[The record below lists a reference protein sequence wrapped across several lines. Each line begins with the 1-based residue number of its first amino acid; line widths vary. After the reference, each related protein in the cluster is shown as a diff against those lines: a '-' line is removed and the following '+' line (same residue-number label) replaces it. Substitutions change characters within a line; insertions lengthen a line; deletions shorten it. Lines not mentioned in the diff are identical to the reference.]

1 MLLLRDMNDTKIYR
15 PSIGYYLLYYY
26 SYLYY
31 HIFYRRVTIT
41 GRENIPK
48 NTPVIFAANHQN
60 ALMDALAMLYARKG
74 KVVFLARADIF
85 KSKFIARL
93 LHFLKI
99 MPVYRMRDGFEALG
113 QNEETF
119 DNAANVL
126 KHNTPIAMLPEG
138 NHAGF
143 KRLRPLKKG
152 ICRIAFMAEEHSQF
166 KLNLHIVPVGLD
178 YSNYFNAGERL
189 LINFGKPIRIADYI
203 PLYHENPQRAIS
215 RLRDDIAK
223 SLKPLMINIENEE
236 LYNTSAGII
245 ELYYHEI
252 LTDRRLRNIH
262 RNRFAVQQEIS
273 ARLNNIV
280 IADPEALNSISP
292 VLAEYRSLLEK
303 YNIRDWL
310 VRKNNTSIPRL
321 AAGLLLM
328 LVLLPIHIY
337 GMLFN
342 YLPYHLPV
350 MISRKVKDRVFHSS
364 IHFGMSLFLY
374 LIYYLILITVFC
386 LLVDGLWLKIA
397 FALSLPL
404 TGIFAF
410 YNYRNLLKIIGKIR
424 FIRLS
429 NHDKSTFS
437 KILSLR
443 QNIIAQIN
451 TLFNRS

>member
-1 MLLLRDMNDTKIYR
+1 MLLPTDMNETTIYR
-15 PSIGYYLLYYY
+15 PSIGYYLLYFY

-48 NTPVIFAANHQN
+48 NTPIIFAANHQN

-99 MPVYRMRDGFEALG
+99 MPVYRMRDGYEALG

-143 KRLRPLKKG
+143 KRLRSLKKG
-152 ICRIAFMAEEHSQF
+152 ICRIAFMAEERSQF

-189 LINFGKPIRIADYI
+189 LINFGKPIRVADYF

-215 RLRDDIAK
+215 KLRDDIAK
-223 SLKPLMINIENEE
+223 SLKPLMIDIENEE

-245 ELYYHEI
+245 ELYYQEI
-252 LTDRRLRNIH
+252 LADRKLRNSH

-273 ARLNNIV
+273 IKLNNI
-280 IADPEALNSISP
+280 IKTDLEALNNISP
-292 VLAEYRSLLEK
+292 MLAEYSKLLEK

-321 AAGLLLM
+321 IGGMFITLLL
-328 LVLLPIHIY
+328 LPFHIY

-342 YLPYHLPV
+342 FLPYHLPV

-364 IHFGMSLFLY
+364 IHFAVSLFLY
-374 LIYYLILITVFC
+374 LIYYLVLITLFC
-386 LLVDGLWLKIA
+386 LLADGLWLKIA

-404 TGIFAF
+404 SGIIAF
-410 YNYRNLLKIIGKIR
+410 YNYRNLLKIGGKIR

-429 NHDKSTFS
+429 LKDKSTFGN
-437 KILSLR
+437 ILSLR
-443 QNIIAQIN
+443 QNIISQIN
-451 TLFNRS
+451 KLFNRA

>member
-1 MLLLRDMNDTKIYR
+1 MNEKKIYR
-15 PSIGYYLLYYY
+15 PSIAYYLLYFY

-74 KVVFLARADIF
+74 RVVFLARADIF
-85 KSKFIARL
+85 KSKFVARL

-99 MPVYRMRDGFEALG
+99 MPVYRMRDGYEALG
-113 QNEETF
+113 QNEEVF

-152 ICRIAFMAEEHSQF
+152 ICRIAFMAEERSQF

-189 LINFGKPIRIADYI
+189 LINFGKPIKIADYL

-215 RLRDDIAK
+215 KLRDDIAG
-223 SLKPLMINIENEE
+223 SIKPLMINIENEE
-236 LYNTSAGII
+236 LYSTSAGII
-245 ELYYHEI
+245 ELYYYEI
-252 LTDRRLRNIH
+252 LKERKLRNSH

-273 ARLNNIV
+273 AKLNNI
-280 IADPEALNSISP
+280 ITTNPEALYSIKP
-292 VLAEYRSLLEK
+292 GLTDYRNFLEK
-303 YNIRDWL
+303 FNIRDWL
-310 VRKNNTSIPRL
+310 VRKNNTGILRL
-321 AAGLLLM
+321 LAGM
-328 LVLLPIHIY
+328 LITLILLPFHIY
-337 GMLFN
+337 GMILN

-350 MISRKVKDRVFHSS
+350 IISRKVKDRVFHSS
-364 IHFGMSLFLY
+364 IHFAMSMFLY

-386 LLVDGLWLKIA
+386 LLTDGLWLKIA
-397 FALSLPL
+397 FALSLPV
-404 TGIFAF
+404 TGMIAF
-410 YNYRNLLKIIGKIR
+410 YNYRNLLKIFGKVR
-424 FIRLS
+424 FIKLRHS
-429 NHDKSTFS
+429 DTKTFG
-437 KILSLR
+437 
-443 QNIIAQIN
+443 NIINLRKTIIIQIN
-451 TLFNRS
+451 KLFNRN